1 MSGSARENLR
11 HQIVDDTF
19 SDLSFMWLGRR
30 FSFSLKERIDSI
42 FTAPKQNFRLCVEIS
57 CKEEAIEV
65 TMEHWMDFLV
75 MYSEFSLVSYSVQ
88 CVYVSIAVS
97 LSIPPAN
104 VKEIQERV
112 DICVHVSD
120 SLCCS
125 SETNRSLESN
135 YTPIKNKF
143 KN

>member
-1 MSGSARENLR
+1 
-11 HQIVDDTF
+11 
-19 SDLSFMWLGRR
+19 
-30 FSFSLKERIDSI
+30 
-42 FTAPKQNFRLCVEIS
+42 
-57 CKEEAIEV
+57 
-65 TMEHWMDFLV
+65 MDFPV

-88 CVYVSIAVS
+88 CVYVFIPVS

-104 VKEIQERV
+104 VKEIQERA
-112 DICVHVSD
+112 DICVHVSE

-125 SETNRSLESN
+125 SETNTALESN